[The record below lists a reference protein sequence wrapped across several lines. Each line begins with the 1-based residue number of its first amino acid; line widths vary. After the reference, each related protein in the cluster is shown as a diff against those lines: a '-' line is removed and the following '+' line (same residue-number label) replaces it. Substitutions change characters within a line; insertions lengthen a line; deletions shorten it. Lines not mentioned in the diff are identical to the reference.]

1 MHDKIINIS
10 RNKQNIYNAIFEAI
24 VTMFC
29 VTLIIDV

>member
-10 RNKQNIYNAIFEAI
+10 RNKQNIYNAISEAI
-24 VTMFC
+24 ITMFR